1 MIDPNM
7 KSLGLK
13 DMHPVQVEALM
24 EFVGMALNL
33 AALTDD
39 QEIVDE
45 TESAADELVRLLG
58 GNGVTVVVETNH

>member
-7 KSLGLK
+7 KSLCLK

>member
-58 GNGVTVVVETNH
+58 GNGVTVVVETNY